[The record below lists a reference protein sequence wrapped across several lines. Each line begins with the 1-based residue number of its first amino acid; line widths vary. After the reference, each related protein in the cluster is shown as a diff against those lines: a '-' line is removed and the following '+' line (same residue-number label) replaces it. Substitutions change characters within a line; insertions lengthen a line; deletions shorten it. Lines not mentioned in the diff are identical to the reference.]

1 MLLVLYNF
9 KLKGLMGG
17 IILLCDCL
25 LIFCG
30 NFSRFMW
37 IGVLVL
43 CSMKLILLIM
53 VFGEKLVVVDLYFE
67 NVI

>member
-1 MLLVLYNF
+1 
-9 KLKGLMGG
+9 MGG

-53 VFGEKLVVVDLYFE
+53 VFEEKLVVVDLYFE

>member
-37 IGVLVL
+37 IVLVL

-53 VFGEKLVVVDLYFE
+53 VFEEKLVVVDLYFE

>member
-1 MLLVLYNF
+1 
-9 KLKGLMGG
+9 MGG

-37 IGVLVL
+37 IVLVL

-53 VFGEKLVVVDLYFE
+53 VFEEKLVVVNLYFE